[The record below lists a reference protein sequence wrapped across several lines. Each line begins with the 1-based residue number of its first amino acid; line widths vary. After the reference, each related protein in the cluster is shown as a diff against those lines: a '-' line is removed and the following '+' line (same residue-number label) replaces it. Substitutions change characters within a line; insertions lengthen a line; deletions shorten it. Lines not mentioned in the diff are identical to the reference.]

1 MLFLIRVE
9 EKTLNR
15 RISKFDEISNVK
27 NRQNEKKDNKIRQSI
42 FQEITFK

>member
-15 RISKFDEISNVK
+15 RIRKFDEISNVK
-27 NRQNEKKDNKIRQSI
+27 NRLNEEKDNKIRQSI